1 MKKFIL
7 MILTVSCVFGVTGC
21 FKRDNLENINIIT
34 TVYPLEY
41 ITNKIYGNHS
51 VVSSVYPNDTDTKN
65 YEFNKKQLKD
75 FSKKDLFI
83 YLGSTDDKDI
93 AANLVN
99 KSNGKILII
108 DGSFGMEYT
117 SGVEEL
123 WLDPSNLLM
132 IAQNIKTGLKEY
144 IKNNYLKKE
153 IDSSYDELKLDLS
166 ELDANLKLTAENAN
180 TKTIVTSNNS
190 LNFLEKYGFNIISI
204 DGEPTDKTINDVTNK
219 ISSNE
224 VKYIYMLDHDKEN
237 STVKKLVSSTKVKT
251 LKLKTLDT
259 ITDENR
265 DNKFDYIKLMNDNID
280 LIKKGTYN

>member
-1 MKKFIL
+1 MKKITL
-7 MILTVSCVFGVTGC
+7 IILTITIILGTTGC
-21 FKRDNLENINIIT
+21 FKKDNLENINIIT
-34 TVYPLEY
+34 TVYPIEY
-41 ITNKIYGNHS
+41 ITNRIYGKHS
-51 VVSSVYPNDTDTKN
+51 VVNSIYPDDIDTKN
-65 YEFNKKQLKD
+65 YSFKNKQLND

-93 AANLVN
+93 AATLVN

-117 SGVEEL
+117 NGLEEL

-153 IDSSYDELKLDLS
+153 INTAYNKLKLDLS
-166 ELDANLKLTAENAN
+166 ELDATLKLTAENASR
-180 TKTIVTSNNS
+180 KTIVTSNDS
-190 LNFLEKYGFNIISI
+190 LKFLEKYGFNVISL
-204 DGEPTDKTINDVTNK
+204 DNNPLDKTISEVNNK
-219 ISSNE
+219 IAKKE

-237 STVKKLVSSTKVKT
+237 ATVKKIVNSTKIQT

-259 ITDENR
+259 ISDEDR

>member
-7 MILTVSCVFGVTGC
+7 IILTITMMIGVTGC
-21 FKRDNLENINIIT
+21 FKRDNLENISIIT

-41 ITNKIYGNHS
+41 ITNKIYGKHS
-51 VVSSVYPNDTDTKN
+51 VVNSVYPDDTNTKN
-65 YEFNKKQLKD
+65 YEFKNKQLKD

-117 SGVEEL
+117 GGAEEL

-132 IAQNIKTGLKEY
+132 IAQNVKTGLKEY
-144 IKNNYLKKE
+144 IKNTYLKKE
-153 IDSSYDELKLDLS
+153 IDDSYDELKLNLS
-166 ELDANLKLTAENAN
+166 ELDASLKLTAQNASK
-180 TKTIVTSNNS
+180 KTIVTSNNS
-190 LNFLEKYGFNIISI
+190 LKFLEKYGFNVIPLA
-204 DGEPTDKTINDVTNK
+204 DNPTDKTISDITNK
-219 ISSNE
+219 IASKE

-237 STVKKLVSSTKVKT
+237 STVKKLINNTKVKT
-251 LKLKTLDT
+251 LRLKTLDT
-259 ITDENR
+259 ITDEDR